1 MNQRSL
7 WKTLVIALPLLF
19 SASLSEAAMDDS
31 ELRRDF
37 ADPPL
42 RWQSRPLWFWNGK
55 LDVEKTR
62 GMVAACKAAGY
73 HGMGI
78 LPCKGMGVDFMSP
91 EFLNHYK
98 VAVDE
103 AGRLGMKMCLYDEF
117 WFPSGSAGGLL
128 ARKHPEALSKRL
140 DMLSADVAGP
150 KEFTQA
156 VPPGTLLGAVAMAA
170 ATHQRL
176 DISAAIK
183 DGTLRWNVPD
193 GEWKVMIFTC
203 VRDGGDGLVDY
214 LEPKAVDA
222 FIKLTYQ
229 AYHDAMSDHF
239 GTTIDGAFYDEPAFY
254 HVRGGRAWTDRFN
267 ERFTERFKTNPITLY
282 PALWF
287 DIGPDTAAAR
297 NALFGMRAELYA
309 TGFVKTIGDWCAAHH
324 MDLTGHADQEE
335 VANPVIGTVGDLM
348 KSFKY
353 QTVPGIDQIGA
364 YGRAS
369 RAYKVVSSAANNY
382 DRPLV
387 MTECYGAMDLPLPN
401 LYKEAMDQFAKGINV
416 MVPHA
421 VWYDPATIVFQPDLS
436 PGARK
441 YGPELPAYNQYI
453 GRLQRLLQGGRHVA
467 DIGVLYPIATL
478 QAGSW
483 FGPGKPYEGCVEV
496 PEADYMQ
503 VGEALSLGVRR
514 DFTFVH
520 PEVLEERCA
529 VDGAAITLKN
539 KVSFERWRAFI
550 IPGSR
555 CINIAT
561 LRFIKKFYDQGGTV
575 IATTRLPDRAAEFGA
590 DAEVRHLVAE
600 IFGPV
605 VTQQDVTPRVSASST
620 WPGYEPLKT
629 MDGSTQT
636 RWNAADGDK
645 GAQWLEADLGSTQT
659 VAGVMVNE
667 VFDRV
672 RGYRIQTWDGAA
684 WVDQAKGDRLG
695 EHKQIALAS
704 VATTRVRL
712 LMETVVSDSASIAEW
727 TILGAGGRNLF
738 EREPSACRRNANG
751 GRAWFLPSPGVA
763 PLNTALTGALPDGD
777 VVIDQERTLRGGNL
791 SYIHKVRDGKSM
803 YFLANSSDAEVD
815 TWVALR
821 GQFTPEIWNP
831 HDGKIRPAEVEHV
844 LGKEGPVTR
853 VHVKLAPVHSLF
865 LVATDTESVK

>member
-1 MNQRSL
+1 MNTKMNQRHL
-7 WKTLVIALPLLF
+7 FKPLVIALPLLL
-19 SASLSEAAMDDS
+19 AAGLSEAAVDDA
-31 ELRRDF
+31 ELRREF

-55 LDVEKTR
+55 LDAEKTK
-62 GMVAACKAAGY
+62 GMVAACKTAGY
-73 HGMGI
+73 YGMGI
-78 LPCKGMGVDFMSP
+78 LPSNGMGVDFMSP
-91 EFLNHYK
+91 EFLKQYK

-103 AGRLGMKMCLYDEF
+103 AGRLGMKMCLYDEY

-128 ARKHPEALSKRL
+128 AKKHPEALSKRL
-140 DMLSADVAGP
+140 DMLATDVSGP

-156 VPPGTLLGAVAMAA
+156 VPEGTLMGAVAMAA
-170 ATHQRL
+170 ATKQRL
-176 DISAAIK
+176 DITASIK
-183 DGTLRWNVPD
+183 DGTLRWNVPA

-229 AYHDAMSDHF
+229 AYHDAMPDHF

-254 HVRGGRAWTDRFN
+254 HVQGGRAWTDRFN
-267 ERFTERFKTNPITLY
+267 ERFSERFKTNPITLY

-309 TGFVKTIGDWCAAHH
+309 TGFVKTISDWCAAHH

-335 VANPVIGTVGDLM
+335 VVNPVIGTVGDLI

-353 QTVPGIDQIGA
+353 QSMPGIDQIFA

-382 DRPLV
+382 DRPQV
-387 MTECYGAMDLPLPN
+387 VTECYGGIDLPLPN
-401 LYKEAMDQFAKGINV
+401 LYKEAMDQFAKGINT

-421 VWYDPATIVFQPDLS
+421 VWYDPATIVFKPDLS
-436 PGARK
+436 PGAPK

-453 GRLQRLLQGGRHVA
+453 GRLQRMLQGGRHVA

-483 FGPGKPYEGCVEV
+483 FGPGNPYEGCVDI

-529 VDGAAITLKN
+529 VDGATITLNN
-539 KVSFERWRAFI
+539 KVNHERWRAFI

-590 DAEVRHLVAE
+590 DAEVRQLVAE
-600 IFGPV
+600 IFGPDV
-605 VTQQDVTPRVSASST
+605 RAPGRRAACQRILHLGRLRPGQDHGRQHPDAVECGRWQQGRPVAGSGSRQNADRCRRGGERSLRPRARLSHPNLGWHGLGRSGQGRSTRRTQGNHLRFRGHHQGSLAHGGGRQRQRLHRGMDDTRRRRAQ
-620 WPGYEPLKT
+620 PLRARAL
-629 MDGSTQT
+629 GVPPQCQGRQGLVPAIARS
-636 RWNAADGDK
+636 G
-645 GAQWLEADLGSTQT
+645 GAQSRPHRGAAGWRCGDRAGSNAQRRQLFIHSQGEGREIHVLLRQLLRCGGGYLGGFAWEAD
-659 VAGVMVNE
+659 A
-667 VFDRV
+667 
-672 RGYRIQTWDGAA
+672 
-684 WVDQAKGDRLG
+684 
-695 EHKQIALAS
+695 
-704 VATTRVRL
+704 
-712 LMETVVSDSASIAEW
+712 
-727 TILGAGGRNLF
+727 
-738 EREPSACRRNANG
+738 
-751 GRAWFLPSPGVA
+751 
-763 PLNTALTGALPDGD
+763 
-777 VVIDQERTLRGGNL
+777 
-791 SYIHKVRDGKSM
+791 
-803 YFLANSSDAEVD
+803 
-815 TWVALR
+815 
-821 GQFTPEIWNP
+821 
-831 HDGKIRPAEVEHV
+831 
-844 LGKEGPVTR
+844 
-853 VHVKLAPVHSLF
+853 
-865 LVATDTESVK
+865 